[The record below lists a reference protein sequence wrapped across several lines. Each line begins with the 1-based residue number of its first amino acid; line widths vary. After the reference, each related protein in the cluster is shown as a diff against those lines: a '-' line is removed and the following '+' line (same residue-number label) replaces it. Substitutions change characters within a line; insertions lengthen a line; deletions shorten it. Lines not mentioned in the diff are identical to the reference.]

1 MLSSCSD
8 NDPKIIEWCQANKWV
23 GNIKISWHY
32 VKDIPNKN
40 FKHLL
45 NQMNEYKPVSNSR
58 DTQEISFYEGIQML
72 EIFRDFQEDTSVL
85 NDFDLYEKPLQ
96 R

>member
-1 MLSSCSD
+1 M
-8 NDPKIIEWCQANKWV
+8 
-23 GNIKISWHY
+23 
-32 VKDIPNKN
+32 KDIPNKN

-72 EIFRDFQEDTSVL
+72 EIFRDF
-85 NDFDLYEKPLQ
+85 
-96 R
+96 